1 MRGTVE
7 GLGTPY
13 PLSTFLPAF
22 MQEDAFVVRM
32 TAGLDDVIAPIIGV
46 LDCIDAYADPM
57 LAPPDFVEWLA
68 AWVGSPLDDHWEDA
82 RRRYSV
88 LAASE
93 LHRMRG
99 TVEALRAV
107 VELATGGSAEV
118 FEQGGTSWSRSP
130 TDDLS
135 AADDGWLLI
144 RVAVDAP
151 ESVRVRALDEVVS
164 ASKPAHL
171 PHTIEVVQR

>member
-1 MRGTVE
+1 MRGVVE

-22 MQEDAFVVRM
+22 MQEDPFLVRM
-32 TAGLDDVIAPIIGV
+32 TAGLDDVVAPIISV
-46 LDCIDAYADPM
+46 LDCIDAYVDPM

-68 AWVGSPLDDHWEDA
+68 AWLGSPLDDHWEDA
-82 RRRYSV
+82 RRRASV

-99 TVEALRAV
+99 TVGALRAV
-107 VELATGGSAEV
+107 VELATGGSVEV
-118 FEQGGTSWSRSP
+118 FEQGGTSWSSSP
-130 TDDLS
+130 TDDVS
-135 AADDGWLLI
+135 GDDAGSLLI

-151 ESVRVRALDEVVS
+151 DSVRLRALDEVVS